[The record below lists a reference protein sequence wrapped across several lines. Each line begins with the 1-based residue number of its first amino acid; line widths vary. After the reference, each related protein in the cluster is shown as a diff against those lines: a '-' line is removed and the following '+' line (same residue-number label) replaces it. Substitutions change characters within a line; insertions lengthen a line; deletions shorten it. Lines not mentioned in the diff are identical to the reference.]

1 MIKNKRNFSNS
12 LKGRKS
18 ISNYIEFIKFSKEA
32 QKMIKFKT
40 LLEDKQKSL
49 LSLKKNLTTNNSDSN
64 YASINKNN
72 HQKIIF
78 VYNHVMDKLN
88 KLIKTPS
95 KNNYSILIKIK
106 EFVNKITSN
115 KKIMKTDLKEKYIS
129 VANSDKNIDKYSSY
143 NSRSTI
149 NFINEA
155 SSDYIKEKKIK
166 RLKQKKSNLEN
177 KLKTEKYKYL
187 ICIGEQ
193 NKKIRELEQELY
205 KKSMINIPQNELK
218 KYVCFPNHKK
228 FGLLDKYIS
237 QSKDRCF
244 SSYNIKRYKK
254 YFLEEDEELNKSI
267 KEVLNCEEKIINNN
281 KIKGF
286 DKQGSYLISHPKL
299 KYVKDDL
306 HMKTWKV
313 NELLDSLPKSLMR
326 HKFSSKLQRNYLIE
340 FPSSLNQI
348 MVNLE
353 KLKIQNNFKSIENK
367 FKDNKNIK
375 NK

>member
-18 ISNYIEFIKFSKEA
+18 ISNYIEFIKFSKEAQKMIKFSKEA

-72 HQKIIF
+72 HRKIIF
-78 VYNHVMDKLN
+78 VYNHIMDKLN

-149 NFINEA
+149 
-155 SSDYIKEKKIK
+155 KTKKIK
-166 RLKQKKSNLEN
+166 FRK
-177 KLKTEKYKYL
+177 
-187 ICIGEQ
+187 
-193 NKKIRELEQELY
+193 
-205 KKSMINIPQNELK
+205 
-218 KYVCFPNHKK
+218 
-228 FGLLDKYIS
+228 
-237 QSKDRCF
+237 
-244 SSYNIKRYKK
+244 
-254 YFLEEDEELNKSI
+254 
-267 KEVLNCEEKIINNN
+267 
-281 KIKGF
+281 
-286 DKQGSYLISHPKL
+286 
-299 KYVKDDL
+299 
-306 HMKTWKV
+306 
-313 NELLDSLPKSLMR
+313 
-326 HKFSSKLQRNYLIE
+326 
-340 FPSSLNQI
+340 
-348 MVNLE
+348 
-353 KLKIQNNFKSIENK
+353 
-367 FKDNKNIK
+367 
-375 NK
+375 